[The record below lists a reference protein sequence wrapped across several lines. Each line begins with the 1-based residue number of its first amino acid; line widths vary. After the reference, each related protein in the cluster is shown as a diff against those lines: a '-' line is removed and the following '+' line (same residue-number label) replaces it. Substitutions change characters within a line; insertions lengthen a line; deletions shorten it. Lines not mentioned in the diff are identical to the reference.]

1 LKKKNNLTSRYI
13 KSKAKHFGFLN
24 KDLLELHYW
33 IYDLFY
39 QIQKRTNNRCI
50 LKGGAASQ
58 LHLPVDWQRCT
69 NDIDCATDLSPKEL
83 QKVMKSIKDD
93 FTRNGLNSSYR
104 EYIPRNMKPHHRIIP
119 MMTFIFDIPF
129 VFKTKKRI
137 RYPGIKIDFL
147 FLNINKLHKTKLIS
161 NETLGL
167 KLNYVPIA
175 IDKYSTISDKLI
187 TLASNSLGLENF
199 KLEALYKNIY
209 DLYCLIN
216 TYNDLE
222 SFKIIS
228 DRIKDSLNI
237 ELEIKKGEYITVDLL
252 LKDILFTLY
261 DIATFSLKINHSE
274 LPLQIKKF
282 QDNTMQKEVREK
294 LNVDMWSVMC
304 LYLYI
309 WVFSIKTYINDKDY
323 SKLQGIN
330 SVIDQYEYFS
340 SLMKKERRA
349 FKRDLKD
356 QIKIKDPNLILEGTG
371 NPLRLI
377 YLNYILDNL
386 KPNWI

>member
-1 LKKKNNLTSRYI
+1 
-13 KSKAKHFGFLN
+13 
-24 KDLLELHYW
+24 
-33 IYDLFY
+33 
-39 QIQKRTNNRCI
+39 
-50 LKGGAASQ
+50 
-58 LHLPVDWQRCT
+58 
-69 NDIDCATDLSPKEL
+69 
-83 QKVMKSIKDD
+83 
-93 FTRNGLNSSYR
+93 
-104 EYIPRNMKPHHRIIP
+104 MKPHHRIIP

-147 FLNINKLHKTKLIS
+147 FLNISKLHKTKLIS

-237 ELEIKKGEYITVDLL
+237 ELEMKKGEYITVDLL

-274 LPLQIKKF
+274 LPWQIKKF

-386 KPNWI
+386 KPN